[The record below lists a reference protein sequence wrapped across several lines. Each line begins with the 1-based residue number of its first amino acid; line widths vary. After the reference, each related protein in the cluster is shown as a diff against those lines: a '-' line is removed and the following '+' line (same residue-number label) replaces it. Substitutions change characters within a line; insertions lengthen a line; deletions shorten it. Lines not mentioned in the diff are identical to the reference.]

1 MDSLPA
7 QAVSAEQAGLTL
19 AALLRA
25 RMPGVSWSRI
35 KALIDARRVTV
46 GGDLCRDPARRLKQG
61 DVVELLARPLPPPPS
76 PEQIVLRHLD
86 DHLVVVEKPAGM
98 NTVRHP
104 AELSWNQRRKLLSPT
119 LQDLVPLAIA
129 QSTGSRGPR
138 IRIVHRLDKETS
150 GLLVFAR
157 SVAAESGL
165 GKQFQTHRVVRRYLA
180 IVRGQA
186 PSGTIRSTLVRDRG
200 DGRRGS
206 GEGGKLA
213 VTHVELLEDLGSYSL
228 VQCRL
233 ETGRTHQIRI
243 HLSEQGHP
251 VAGDKVY
258 HRRADG
264 VELPDLSGAP
274 RLMLHAAELGFTHPI
289 SGETLHWQ
297 MGLPSD
303 MQALLD
309 RLRQRSNP
317 RGHRN

>member
-1 MDSLPA
+1 MDKLPA
-7 QAVSAEQAGLTL
+7 QAVSGEQAGLTL
-19 AALLRA
+19 AALLRV

-46 GGDLCRDPARRLKQG
+46 RGELCRDPARRLKEG
-61 DVVELLARPLPPPPS
+61 DVVELLARPLPPPRS
-76 PEQIVLRHLD
+76 PEEMVLRHLD
-86 DHLVVVEKPAGM
+86 EHLVVVEKPAGM

-104 AELSWNQRRKLLSPT
+104 AELQWTQRRKELSPT
-119 LQDLVPLAIA
+119 LQDLVPAAIA
-129 QSTGSRGPR
+129 RRTGHRGPR
-138 IRIVHRLDKETS
+138 LRVVHRLDKETS

-165 GKQFQTHRVVRRYLA
+165 GKQFHAHTVVRRYLA
-180 IVRGQA
+180 IVWGH
-186 PSGTIRSTLVRDRG
+186 PSDGVIRSTLVRDRG

-213 VTHVELLEDLGSYSL
+213 VTHVETVEDLGSYSL
-228 VQCRL
+228 VRCRL

-258 HRRADG
+258 HLRADG
-264 VELPDLSGAP
+264 VELPDGSGAS

-289 SGETLHWQ
+289 TGETLHWE

-303 MQALLD
+303 MQQLLA
-309 RLRQRSNP
+309 RLRK
-317 RGHRN
+317 GA